1 MVPLS
6 LHFPPRQ
13 PLFMAHSAPIWLL
26 PTEKQISCYS
36 PTWHPW
42 LQPASMAFPSPGC
55 PYLFPHK
62 LQIVLI
68 SVHLLEH
75 SFLPRMP
82 FPTTL
87 SNQPHHFSQP
97 RSSPILPRRVFPVSK
112 AHENLVS
119 KPASG
124 NVVCHTGHA
133 ILHHL
138 FCSYLYTPYT
148 FALPLC
154 VNRNTMCDS
163 FLTLSSY

>member
-1 MVPLS
+1 
-6 LHFPPRQ
+6 
-13 PLFMAHSAPIWLL
+13 
-26 PTEKQISCYS
+26 
-36 PTWHPW
+36 
-42 LQPASMAFPSPGC
+42 MAFPSGGC

-87 SNQPHHFSQP
+87 SNKPHHFLQP
-97 RSSPILPRRVFPVSK
+97 RSSPILLRRVFPVPK
-112 AHENLVS
+112 AHKNLIS

-124 NVVCHTGHA
+124 NAVCHTGHA

-138 FCSYLYTPYT
+138 FCSYSYTSHT
-148 FALPLC
+148 SALPLC
-154 VNRNTMCDS
+154 VNCNPMYDS
-163 FLTLSSY
+163 FLTLIKICAL